1 MSVISFSTLR
11 RRFRGLRRWW
21 VTVCVRVAVSRS
33 AALVGLWRR
42 RSRVADSGRRW
53 RERQQL
59 AWSCWRPQSAAQALG
74 GGLRGR
80 RVRSDVARA
89 VPKRCCSSLA
99 YRACWCSPAA
109 ALLHSIG
116 LVSKASASSLR
127 AASHGALTLSALA
140 VKSWARRF
148 FALGPNHRARR
159 TPPTAHASTQQS
171 WEPTGSCALI
181 REAKSGRRAHAP
193 TPKPSESRPRRRD
206 RLE

>member
-1 MSVISFSTLR
+1 MFGWLSL
-11 RRFRGLRRWW
+11 G
-21 VTVCVRVAVSRS
+21 
-33 AALVGLWRR
+33 RR
-42 RSRVADSGRRW
+42 RSSVSGGGAREPLDSGRRW
-53 RERQQL
+53 R
-59 AWSCWRPQSAAQALG
+59 SASSSLGVAGGRSGRCAGLG

-127 AASHGALTLSALA
+127 AASHGALTP
-140 VKSWARRF
+140 KRARRQKLGSSL

-181 REAKSGRRAHAP
+181 REAKSGRRAHG
-193 TPKPSESRPRRRD
+193 THTQTSESRPRRRD
-206 RLE
+206 DSSKQHNTTYKAS

>member
-1 MSVISFSTLR
+1 MFGWLSL
-11 RRFRGLRRWW
+11 G
-21 VTVCVRVAVSRS
+21 
-33 AALVGLWRR
+33 RR
-42 RSRVADSGRRW
+42 RSSVSGGGAREPLDSGRRW
-53 RERQQL
+53 R
-59 AWSCWRPQSAAQALG
+59 SASSSLGVAGGRSGRCAGLG

-127 AASHGALTLSALA
+127 AASHGALTP
-140 VKSWARRF
+140 K
-148 FALGPNHRARR
+148 RARR
-159 TPPTAHASTQQS
+159 QKLGSSLFCPWSKSPSATDPSHRTRVHSAVMGADRKLRAHPGSQKRPPRARHPHTNLRKPPTPP
-171 WEPTGSCALI
+171 
-181 REAKSGRRAHAP
+181 R
-193 TPKPSESRPRRRD
+193 